1 MLKHILIKLTNIKHK
16 GKILKAARE
25 KQQITYKG
33 ITIRPTADLSRETVQ
48 AGRKWQDILKVMKG
62 KKLTAKMTRT
72 QQGSAL
78 DLKEKSKL
86 CNQAKVKENSASP
99 N

>member
-1 MLKHILIKLTNIKHK
+1 MYKGTFIKLLANFSSK
-16 GKILKAARE
+16 
-25 KQQITYKG
+25 
-33 ITIRPTADLSRETVQ
+33 SVQ
-48 AGRKWQDILKVMKG
+48 DRKDRLNTLKVLKG